1 MFAVKCR
8 PQTMAA
14 KKRSAPKKERTI
26 KTAPKRFR
34 ATLVRSGNLGW
45 TVIYLPFSVEKEWG
59 TRKQIRVKG
68 EINGFA
74 FSASA
79 FPTKTGK
86 HFLLIRKEMQKCGHA
101 VAGSTASF
109 RVEPDLEKREVA
121 EPRELIAA
129 LSEDPALLRWYR
141 KLSDSMRRYLCKLVG
156 GSKSAAVRQRRAA
169 NMAEQ
174 LYSAMDAE
182 RELPPVMRRLMDE
195 DPKSHVGWQK
205 MTPTM
210 RRGELLGIFYYRNP
224 ATQRRRIE
232 KAIERMR
239 ARAEKD

>member
-1 MFAVKCR
+1 MQVVI
-8 PQTMAA
+8 MAA
-14 KKRSAPKKERTI
+14 KKKSAPKQTGKKAAKVKAI
-26 KTAPKRFR
+26 SKSFR
-34 ATLVRSGNLGW
+34 ATLVRAGNLGW

-59 TRKQIRVKG
+59 TRKQVRVKG

-86 HFLLIRKEMQKCGHA
+86 HFLLIRKEMQECGRA
-101 VAGSTASF
+101 VAGATASF
-109 RVEPDLEKREVA
+109 RVEPDLEVREVA
-121 EPRELIAA
+121 QSKELMAA
-129 LSEDPALLRWYR
+129 LSEDKELLRWYR
-141 KLSDSMRRYLCKLVG
+141 KLSDSMRRYLNKLVG

-195 DPKSHVGWQK
+195 QPKSYEGWQK
-205 MTPTM
+205 MTMTM
-210 RRGELLGIFYYRNP
+210 RRGELLGIFYYKNP
-224 ATQRRRIE
+224 GSQQRRIQ
-232 KAIERMR
+232 KAIERMQE
-239 ARAEKD
+239 RAE

>member
-1 MFAVKCR
+1 
-8 PQTMAA
+8 MAA
-14 KKRSAPKKERTI
+14 KKKSAQKKAH
-26 KTAPKRFR
+26 KVKKSSKSFR
-34 ATLVRSGNLGW
+34 ATLVRAGNLGW

-86 HFLLIRKEMQKCGHA
+86 HFLLIRKEMQKCGRA

-109 RVEPDLEKREVA
+109 RVEPDLEKREVP
-121 EPRELIAA
+121 EPKELIAA
-129 LSEDPALLRWYR
+129 LSEDKALLRWYR
-141 KLSDSMRRYLCKLVG
+141 NLSDSMRRYLCKLVG
-156 GSKSAAVRQRRAA
+156 GSKSAAVRQRRAE

-195 DPKSHVGWQK
+195 QPKSYAGWQK
-205 MTPTM
+205 MTPTK
-210 RRGELLGIFYYRNP
+210 RRGELLGIFYYKNP
-224 ATQRRRIE
+224 GSQQRRIQ
-232 KAIERMR
+232 KAIEQML
-239 ARAEKD
+239 ARAQKH